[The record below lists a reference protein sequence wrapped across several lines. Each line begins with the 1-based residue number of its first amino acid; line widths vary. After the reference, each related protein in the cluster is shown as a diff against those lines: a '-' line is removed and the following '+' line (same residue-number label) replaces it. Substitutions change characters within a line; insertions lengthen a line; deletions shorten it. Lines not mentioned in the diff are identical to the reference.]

1 MFYNEIFFVSME
13 LGFIKNKKKTK
24 KKSQI
29 SIKLIILY
37 IYIYIYIYVCMEMD
51 SSYTECNSTKVTHF
65 YTVDF

>member
-29 SIKLIILY
+29 SIKLIIFF
-37 IYIYIYIYVCMEMD
+37 IYIYIYV
-51 SSYTECNSTKVTHF
+51 YVWRWIQVTPSVILQKLHIF
-65 YTVDF
+65 IP